1 MCTQNGTAVL
11 KGLIL
16 PTISSS
22 CSWYTLCS
30 RLVLRT
36 RYIVVAPVIFVF
48 KLLLLFLGRWDG
60 PIFLPSA
67 LSLSLSLSRYPVEFD
82 DTYVQ
87 RVRCAVG
94 KDENCCA
101 TLGKQGTPRLL
112 ISDRFLA
119 DVGILQGVYMW
130 E

>member
-1 MCTQNGTAVL
+1 M
-11 KGLIL
+11 L
-16 PTISSS
+16 PFGAAYQVYRSRTGYFCIQATTTIPGSMGWAYFSPK
-22 CSWYTLCS
+22 
-30 RLVLRT
+30 R
-36 RYIVVAPVIFVF
+36 
-48 KLLLLFLGRWDG
+48 
-60 PIFLPSA
+60 
-67 LSLSLSLSRYPVEFD
+67 SLSLSLSRYPVEFD